1 MGKKNARDLLLAFS
15 LINASDYSQNTVFD
29 PEVDECLMN
38 MYFYIMYGNI
48 NEEKKKEYFNEFEK
62 CYNKLNE
69 EQQEIV
75 RKDYF
80 DIIESK
86 NNKGKVKNM
95 FKDAVN
101 GSYQE
106 PVLSIYAKYIK
117 SESSII
123 KSFVGAFKRN
133 PLVSRRE
140 FYQNEHEKCIRWIK
154 DYSYE
159 YGNGIVD
166 IYPPAREHLI

>member
-29 PEVDECLMN
+29 PEIDECLMN
-38 MYFYIMYGNI
+38 MYFYMMYGNI
-48 NEEKKKEYFNEFEK
+48 NEEKRNEYFNEFER

-86 NNKGKVKNM
+86 NNKGKVKKKGMIN
-95 FKDAVN
+95 
-101 GSYQE
+101 
-106 PVLSIYAKYIK
+106 
-117 SESSII
+117 
-123 KSFVGAFKRN
+123 
-133 PLVSRRE
+133 
-140 FYQNEHEKCIRWIK
+140 
-154 DYSYE
+154 YE
-159 YGNGIVD
+159 
-166 IYPPAREHLI
+166 